1 MVPPYQYR
9 KLMYGF
15 VSTLNTF
22 SLLEIS
28 FPVTLD

>member
-1 MVPPYQYR
+1 MVLLYQHG
-9 KLMYGF
+9 KVMYGF

-22 SLLEIS
+22 SLPEIS